1 MMNNM
6 INMMYNN
13 SNNAQR
19 MNNIGMNPIGINNQ
33 QNLMDYS
40 AMDTTAQNVKN
51 IIQPYE
57 KRIKELEE
65 IIRQKNFEIAVLKQ
79 KLNNKKSN
87 NMDINNPM
95 NMNNPMNVNNPM
107 NMFWPRINE
116 IDIKGKK
123 LLLNVKFENNEY
135 VIDCFQRDKASILR
149 DKVQINKPFLD
160 FVFNYKRINLEQ
172 TFEENGIYTD
182 NKIIEVKPIIHLLF
196 NLYGIK
202 ISFDLSND
210 CPLDIAIYYYLI
222 KLKDPFILKEFI
234 YNSKKLDFIFNAS
247 RLNKKEGTPLY
258 KIFQNNTCG
267 NIIHVV
273 GHGI

>member
-1 MMNNM
+1 MNNM

-13 SNNAQR
+13 SNNGQR
-19 MNNIGMNPIGINNQ
+19 MNNIGMNPIGINSQ

-116 IDIKGKK
+116 IEIKGEK

-149 DKVQINKPFLD
+149 DKVQINKPFFD

-182 NKIIEVKPIIHLLF
+182 NKIIEVKQIIYLFF
-196 NLYGIK
+196 NLNGIK
-202 ISFDLSND
+202 IPLHLSND
-210 CPLDIAIYYYLI
+210 CPLDIAIYYFLI
-222 KLKDPFILKEFI
+222 KLEDPFILKEFV
-234 YNSKKLDFIFNAS
+234 YNSEKFNFIFNAS

-258 KIFQNNTCG
+258 KIFKNNTCV
-267 NIIHVV
+267 NIYVV
-273 GHGI
+273 GI